1 MTAEA
6 AILHDDPLS
15 QCLLWLAADH
25 GQSRTRDALT
35 EGLPLRQGQLT
46 PGMLPRAAER
56 AGMRARMLRQ
66 PLVRINSRWLPC
78 ILILKGNRA
87 CVLTHLDSEAGLA
100 RVRVPELGMEEQS
113 LTFADLQDDYAGV
126 VVYCRPLLQLGDVA
140 AENAASADS
149 GHWFWS
155 VIRGNRRIYRDVL
168 VASLCINLFA
178 LAMPLFVMNVYDR
191 VVPNQTTATL
201 WVLAAGVGIVV
212 IADLVLR
219 MLRSWFVELAAGR
232 ADNRLSAKVMER
244 VLGMR
249 LEHAPASVGTLAGSI
264 QGFESVRAF
273 CGSMVVTALI
283 DLPFF
288 LLFLV
293 IIVLIAPLMAVPV
306 GLGAL
311 LLLLYALSVQQQM
324 RRLADVSG
332 QVSAQRSAG
341 VIESLTCLP
350 VLKSLNAT
358 GRMQRQWEQATRF
371 LSGSSSRQRLL
382 GASVSTGAAWVQQT
396 VAVTMII
403 IGVYLVIDG
412 QMSQGGLIAAYML
425 SSRAMAPVSQ
435 TAALLT
441 QYHQAASALKMLDD
455 VMATPQERSGHQ
467 QPVSGQQV
475 RGDIEFCNLSFT
487 YPGEARA
494 ALNGIS
500 MRIAAGEKVGVIG
513 AAGSGK
519 STLEKLIL
527 GLYQPTEGSVL
538 LDGVNTAQLD
548 PAELRRGIGYLPQD
562 LQLING
568 SVYDNVTLGVDNV
581 DPRHLQQAVQV
592 SGLSTLIGPQADGW
606 SRQVGE
612 LGRSLSGGQQQTVA
626 LARALLSDAPVLL
639 LDEPASAMDSMMEQ
653 HICREL
659 KVYAQDK
666 TLMLITHRTS
676 LLQLVDRLIVL
687 DKGRLIADGPKQQ
700 ILEALAQGKLKRAA
714 A

>member
-1 MTAEA
+1 MVTDTAT
-6 AILHDDPLS
+6 IHDDPLS
-15 QCLLWLAADH
+15 QCLLWLAREQ
-25 GQSRTRDALT
+25 GQPHTRDALT
-35 EGLPLRQGQLT
+35 EGLPLKQGQLT
-46 PGMLPRAAER
+46 PALLPRAAER
-56 AGMRARMLRQ
+56 AGMRARLLRQ
-66 PLVRINSRWLPC
+66 SLGRLNGRWLPC
-78 ILILKGNRA
+78 ILLLRDNRA
-87 CVLTHLDSEAGLA
+87 CVLTRLDGDQV

-113 LTFADLQDDYAGV
+113 LTLAELQADYAGV
-126 VVYCRPLLQLGDVA
+126 VAYCRPLLQLGEVA
-140 AENAASADS
+140 AEVAASADS

-168 VASLCINLFA
+168 LASLCINLFA
-178 LAMPLFVMNVYDR
+178 LALPLFVMNVYDR

-201 WVLAAGVGIVV
+201 WVLAAGVGIV
-212 IADLVLR
+212 ILADLVLR

-232 ADNRLSAKVMER
+232 ADNRLSARLMER

-249 LEHAPASVGTLAGSI
+249 LEHLPSSIGALAGSI

-288 LLFLV
+288 LLFLL
-293 IIVLIAPLMAVPV
+293 IILIIAPLMALPV
-306 GLGAL
+306 AVGAL

-332 QVSAQRSAG
+332 QASSQRSAG
-341 VIESLTCLP
+341 VIESLSCLP

-371 LSGSSSRQRLL
+371 LSGSGSRQRLL
-382 GASVSTGAAWVQQT
+382 GASVSMGAAWVQQT
-396 VAVTMII
+396 VAVSMII

-412 QMSQGGLIAAYML
+412 QMSQGALIAAYML

-441 QYHQAASALKMLDD
+441 QYHQAASALQVLDE
-455 VMATPQERSGHQ
+455 VMATPQERASGQ
-467 QPVSGQQV
+467 QPVSRDGL
-475 RGDIEFCNLSFT
+475 RGDIELCNLSFT
-487 YPGEARA
+487 YPGEERA
-494 ALNGIS
+494 ALSGIS
-500 MRIAAGEKVGVIG
+500 LRIQAGEKVGIIG

-527 GLYQPTEGSVL
+527 GLYQPSEGSLL
-538 LDGVNTAQLD
+538 LDGINLAQLD

-568 SVYDNVTLGVDNV
+568 SVYDNVTLGMDGVE
-581 DPRHLQQAVQV
+581 PHQLQQAVRV
-592 SGLSTLIGPQADGW
+592 SGLDTLIGPQADGW

-612 LGRSLSGGQQQTVA
+612 QGRALSGGQRQTVA
-626 LARALLSDAPVLL
+626 LARAVLADAPVLL

-653 HICREL
+653 HICQQL
-659 KVYAQDK
+659 KRHCQDK
-666 TLMLITHRTS
+666 TLLLITHRTS
-676 LLQLVDRLIVL
+676 LLQLVDRLVVL
-687 DKGRLIADGPKQQ
+687 DKGRLVADGSKQQ
-700 ILEALAQGKLKRAA
+700 VLEALAQGKLKRAA

>member
-1 MTAEA
+1 MTAET
-6 AILHDDPLS
+6 AIAHDDPLS
-15 QCLLWLAADH
+15 QCLLWLAREQ
-25 GQSRTRDALT
+25 GQPRTRDALT
-35 EGLPLRQGQLT
+35 EGLPLKQGQLT
-46 PGMLPRAAER
+46 PALLPRAAER
-56 AGMRARMLRQ
+56 AGMRARLLRQ
-66 PLVRINSRWLPC
+66 PLARLNGRWLPC
-78 ILILKGNRA
+78 ILLLKDNRA
-87 CVLTHLDSEAGLA
+87 CVLTRLDADQV

-113 LTFADLQDDYAGV
+113 LTLAELQEDYAGV
-126 VVYCRPLLQLGDVA
+126 AAYCRPLLQLGELA
-140 AENAASADS
+140 AEVAASADN

-168 VASLCINLFA
+168 LASLCINLFA
-178 LAMPLFVMNVYDR
+178 LALPLFVMNVYDR

-201 WVLAAGVGIVV
+201 WVLAAGVGIV
-212 IADLVLR
+212 ILADLVLR

-232 ADNRLSAKVMER
+232 ADNRLSVRLMER

-249 LEHAPASVGTLAGSI
+249 LEHLPSSIGTLAGSI

-288 LLFLV
+288 LLFLL
-293 IIVLIAPLMAVPV
+293 IILIISPLMALPV
-306 GLGAL
+306 VVGAL

-332 QVSAQRSAG
+332 QASSQRSAG

-350 VLKSLNAT
+350 MLKSLNAT

-371 LSGSSSRQRLL
+371 LSGSGSRQRLL
-382 GASVSTGAAWVQQT
+382 GASVSMGAAWVQQT
-396 VAVTMII
+396 VAVSMII

-412 QMSQGGLIAAYML
+412 QMSQGALIAAYML

-441 QYHQAASALKMLDD
+441 QYHQAASALQVLDE
-455 VMATPQERSGHQ
+455 VMATPQERASGQ
-467 QPVSGQQV
+467 QPVSRDGL
-475 RGDIEFCNLSFT
+475 RGDIELCNLSFT
-487 YPGEARA
+487 YPGEERA
-494 ALNGIS
+494 ALSGIS
-500 MRIAAGEKVGVIG
+500 LRIQAGEKVGIIG

-519 STLEKLIL
+519 STLEKLML
-527 GLYQPTEGSVL
+527 GLYQPSEGSLL
-538 LDGVNTAQLD
+538 LDGVNLAQLD

-568 SVYDNVTLGVDNV
+568 SVYDNVTLGMDGVE
-581 DPRHLQQAVQV
+581 PHQLQQAVRV
-592 SGLSTLIGPQADGW
+592 SGLDTLIGPQADGW
-606 SRQVGE
+606 MRQVGE
-612 LGRSLSGGQQQTVA
+612 QGRSLSGGQRQTVA
-626 LARALLSDAPVLL
+626 LARALLADAPVLL

-653 HICREL
+653 HICRQL
-659 KVYAQDK
+659 KRHCRDK
-666 TLMLITHRTS
+666 TLLLITHRTS

-687 DKGRLIADGPKQQ
+687 DKGRLVADGPKQQ
-700 ILEALAQGKLKRAA
+700 VLEALAQGKLKRAA

>member
-1 MTAEA
+1 MVTDTAT
-6 AILHDDPLS
+6 IHDDPLS
-15 QCLLWLAADH
+15 QCLLWLAREQ
-25 GQSRTRDALT
+25 GQPHTRDALT
-35 EGLPLRQGQLT
+35 EGLPLKQGQLT
-46 PGMLPRAAER
+46 PALLPRAAER
-56 AGMRARMLRQ
+56 AGMRARLLRQ
-66 PLVRINSRWLPC
+66 SLGRLNGRWLPC
-78 ILILKGNRA
+78 ILLLRDNRA
-87 CVLTHLDSEAGLA
+87 CVLTRLDGDQV
-100 RVRVPELGMEEQS
+100 RVRVPELGLEEQS
-113 LTFADLQDDYAGV
+113 LTLAELQADYAGV
-126 VVYCRPLLQLGDVA
+126 VAYCRPLLQLGEVA
-140 AENAASADS
+140 AEVAASADS

-168 VASLCINLFA
+168 LASLCINLFA
-178 LAMPLFVMNVYDR
+178 LALPLFVMNVYDR

-201 WVLAAGVGIVV
+201 WVLAAGVGIV
-212 IADLVLR
+212 ILADLVLR

-232 ADNRLSAKVMER
+232 ADNRLSARLMER

-249 LEHAPASVGTLAGSI
+249 LEHLPSSIGALAGSI

-288 LLFLV
+288 LLFLL
-293 IIVLIAPLMAVPV
+293 IILIIAPLMALPV
-306 GLGAL
+306 AVGAL

-332 QVSAQRSAG
+332 QASSQRSAG
-341 VIESLTCLP
+341 VIESLSCLP

-371 LSGSSSRQRLL
+371 LSGSGSRQRLL
-382 GASVSTGAAWVQQT
+382 GASVSMGAAWVQQT
-396 VAVTMII
+396 VAVSMII

-412 QMSQGGLIAAYML
+412 QMSQGALIAAYML

-441 QYHQAASALKMLDD
+441 QYHQAASALQVLDE
-455 VMATPQERSGHQ
+455 VMATPQERASGQ
-467 QPVSGQQV
+467 QPVSRDGL
-475 RGDIEFCNLSFT
+475 RGDIELCNLSFT
-487 YPGEARA
+487 YPGEERA
-494 ALNGIS
+494 ALSGIS
-500 MRIAAGEKVGVIG
+500 LRIQAGEKVGIIG

-527 GLYQPTEGSVL
+527 GLYQPSEGSLL
-538 LDGVNTAQLD
+538 LDGINLAQLD

-568 SVYDNVTLGVDNV
+568 SVYDNVTLGMDGVE
-581 DPRHLQQAVQV
+581 PHQLQQAVRV
-592 SGLSTLIGPQADGW
+592 SGLDTLIGPQADGW

-612 LGRSLSGGQQQTVA
+612 QGRALSGGQRQTVA
-626 LARALLSDAPVLL
+626 LARAVLADAPVLL

-653 HICREL
+653 HICQQL
-659 KVYAQDK
+659 KRHCQDK
-666 TLMLITHRTS
+666 TLLLITHRTS
-676 LLQLVDRLIVL
+676 LLQLVDRLVVL
-687 DKGRLIADGPKQQ
+687 DKGRLVADGSKQQ
-700 ILEALAQGKLKRAA
+700 VLEALAQGKLKRAA

>member
-1 MTAEA
+1 MVTDTAT
-6 AILHDDPLS
+6 IHDDPLS
-15 QCLLWLAADH
+15 QCLLWLAREQ
-25 GQSRTRDALT
+25 GQPHTRDALT
-35 EGLPLRQGQLT
+35 EGLPLKQGQLT
-46 PGMLPRAAER
+46 PALLPRAAER
-56 AGMRARMLRQ
+56 AGMRARLLRQ
-66 PLVRINSRWLPC
+66 SLGRLNGRWLPC
-78 ILILKGNRA
+78 ILLLRDNRA
-87 CVLTHLDSEAGLA
+87 CVLIRLDGDQA

-113 LTFADLQDDYAGV
+113 LTLAELQADYAGV
-126 VVYCRPLLQLGDVA
+126 VAYCRPLLQLGEVA
-140 AENAASADS
+140 AEVAASADS

-168 VASLCINLFA
+168 LASLCINLFA
-178 LAMPLFVMNVYDR
+178 LALPLFVMNVYDR
-191 VVPNQTTATL
+191 VVPNQATATL
-201 WVLAAGVGIVV
+201 WVLAAGVGIV
-212 IADLVLR
+212 ILADLVLR

-232 ADNRLSAKVMER
+232 ADNRLSARLMER

-249 LEHAPASVGTLAGSI
+249 LEHLPSSIGALAGSI

-288 LLFLV
+288 LLFLL
-293 IIVLIAPLMAVPV
+293 IILIIAPLMALPV
-306 GLGAL
+306 AVGAL

-332 QVSAQRSAG
+332 QASSQRSAG
-341 VIESLTCLP
+341 VIESLSCLP

-371 LSGSSSRQRLL
+371 LSGSGSRQRLL
-382 GASVSTGAAWVQQT
+382 GASVSMGAAWVQQT
-396 VAVTMII
+396 VAVSMII

-412 QMSQGGLIAAYML
+412 QMSQGALIAAYML

-441 QYHQAASALKMLDD
+441 QYHQAASALQVLDE
-455 VMATPQERSGHQ
+455 VMATPQERASGQ
-467 QPVSGQQV
+467 QPVSRDGL
-475 RGDIEFCNLSFT
+475 RGDIELCNLSFT
-487 YPGEARA
+487 YPGEERA
-494 ALNGIS
+494 ALSGIS
-500 MRIAAGEKVGVIG
+500 LRIQAGEKVGIIG

-527 GLYQPTEGSVL
+527 GLYQPSEGSLL
-538 LDGVNTAQLD
+538 LDGINLAQLD

-568 SVYDNVTLGVDNV
+568 SVYDNVTLGMDGVE
-581 DPRHLQQAVQV
+581 PHQLQQAVRV
-592 SGLSTLIGPQADGW
+592 SGLDTLIGPQADGW

-612 LGRSLSGGQQQTVA
+612 QGRALSGGQRQTVA
-626 LARALLSDAPVLL
+626 LARAVLADAPVLL

-653 HICREL
+653 HICQQL
-659 KVYAQDK
+659 KRHCQDK
-666 TLMLITHRTS
+666 TLLLITHRTS
-676 LLQLVDRLIVL
+676 LLQLVDRLVVL
-687 DKGRLIADGPKQQ
+687 DKGRLVADGSKQQ
-700 ILEALAQGKLKRAA
+700 VLEALAQGKLKRAA